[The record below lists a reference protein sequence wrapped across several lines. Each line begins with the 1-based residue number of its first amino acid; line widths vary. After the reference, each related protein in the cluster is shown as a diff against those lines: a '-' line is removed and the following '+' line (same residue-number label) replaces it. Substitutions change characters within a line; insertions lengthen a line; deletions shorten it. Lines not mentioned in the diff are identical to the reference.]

1 MVTVFE
7 NLPVDVIRY
16 MYSQGFLTQ
25 AEMCRLAITM
35 RDKKLKNDFREL
47 CMHMRYKRKRN
58 NRNRSPPSPANKNK
72 KTVRKA
78 PMKAKRPWLK

>member
-1 MVTVFE
+1 MVAVFE
-7 NLPVDVIRY
+7 NLPVEVIRY
-16 MYSQGFLTQ
+16 MYSRGFLTH

-47 CMHMRYKRKRN
+47 CRHYKRKRN